1 MGSTFI
7 SIDKID
13 SESKKIFGDT
23 RPQPVYLQFVHG
35 IVGEVITGYTHPS
48 YIDPTTGVGNP
59 RRINSIYALPHY
71 GTEIK
76 KLSMLDE
83 ANIYYP
89 IFRGMTDVP
98 VAGDQVMLATMGGVQ
113 YYLGPINTTN
123 SPNWNIDI
131 DHYTRAEPRGTGGY
145 EKETTQREQTGL
157 SKGFDDITVARLQ
170 KWFNAELDSVRSTE
184 SDIHGDMMFEGRHGN
199 SIRIGSRSVNP
210 YIIISNGR
218 NPSSVVEGANDGSI
232 FSMFSYGTV
241 RQHFPLDAKL
251 DKDKIVSKPWTLA
264 SDERDKPKRIM
275 SNLVSLVNNS
285 METNKLIYS
294 YGNATQEPISS
305 FTNQTLLNSDRIT
318 INAKRESLF
327 FSAFQDINIGSGKD
341 ITISS
346 NGDIVIDAE
355 RTFFGSS
362 QYSEP
367 TQGLVMGENLR
378 TILEELVDALMQA
391 NFQCQGAPLKLG
403 SMASGGAPGSMEQ
416 KLKGLKNKLTEG
428 SNDFVS
434 KKHFIELN

>member
-1 MGSTFI
+1 MWVI
-7 SIDKID
+7 
-13 SESKKIFGDT
+13 
-23 RPQPVYLQFVHG
+23 HG
-35 IVGEVITGYTHPS
+35 E
-48 YIDPTTGVGNP
+48 
-59 RRINSIYALPHY
+59 YALPHY

-416 KLKGLKNKLTEG
+416 KLKGIKNKLTEG

>member
-416 KLKGLKNKLTEG
+416 KLKGIKNKLTEG